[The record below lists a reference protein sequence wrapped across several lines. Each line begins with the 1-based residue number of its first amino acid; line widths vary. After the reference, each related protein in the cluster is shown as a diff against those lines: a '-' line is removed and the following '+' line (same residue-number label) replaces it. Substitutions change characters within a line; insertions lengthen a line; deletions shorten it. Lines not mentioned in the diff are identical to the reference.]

1 MKKVVLLLSLVVS
14 FANIALAGGWLKGEK
29 KGFFKLNESVIVG
42 DQFYSGDGSLQKI
55 TTAGVYITSL
65 YGEYGISKNMDVIA
79 YVPFFNRLT
88 INDVR
93 FSDGGFQAGDE
104 FNGFG
109 DVDLGLKY
117 GLRQGKPLV
126 ISATLMLGIPL
137 GVTDGGE
144 SELLQSGD
152 GEFNQMLRLD
162 VGYGFKKPFYT
173 NVGVGFNNRT
183 KGFSEEFRYDFE
195 LGYKY
200 KEKLVL
206 AFKLLGN
213 ESFNNG
219 DPKGSGGNGIFS
231 NNLEFLAFG
240 PEVAYYFSKSLGVS
254 AAYRTAS
261 SGQFIIAAP
270 SYEVGVFFELK

>member
-1 MKKVVLLLSLVVS
+1 MKRIVLLFSVFIVS
-14 FANIALAGGWLKGEK
+14 ANVASAGGWLKG
-29 KGFFKLNESVIVG
+29 KGKAFYKLNESIIKG
-42 DQFYSGDGSLQKI
+42 DQFYNGDGSLQKI

-65 YGEYGISKNMDVIA
+65 YAEYGISGNVDAIA

-93 FSDGGFQAGDE
+93 FSDGGFQEGDS

-109 DVDLGLKY
+109 DIDLGLKF
-117 GLRQGKPLV
+117 GLRQGTSLV
-126 ISATLMLGIPL
+126 ISTSLILGIPL
-137 GVTDGGE
+137 GVTDGGD

-152 GEFNQMLRLD
+152 GEFNQMVRLD
-162 VGYGFKKPFYT
+162 VGYGFKKPFYA
-173 NVGVGFNNRT
+173 NVGIGFNNRS
-183 KGFSEEFRYDFE
+183 KGFSEEFRFDFE

-206 AFKLLGN
+206 SFKLLGN
-213 ESFNNG
+213 ESFENG
-219 DPKGSGGNGIFS
+219 DLNGSAGNGVFS
-231 NNLEFLAFG
+231 NNLEYLAFG
-240 PEVAYYFSKSLGVS
+240 PEIAYYLNKNWGFS

-270 SYEVGVFFELK
+270 SYEVGVFFELQ